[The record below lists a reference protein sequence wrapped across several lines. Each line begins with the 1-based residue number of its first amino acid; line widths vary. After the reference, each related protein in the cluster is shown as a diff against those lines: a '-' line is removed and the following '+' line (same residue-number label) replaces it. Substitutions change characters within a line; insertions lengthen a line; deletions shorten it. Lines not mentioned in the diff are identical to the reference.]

1 MQLINQLV
9 ALVTLVSA
17 YEWEYYSDD
26 AHGHNPNIAAINRA
40 SKDQKA
46 ALPKKVFAPYI
57 NVELP
62 TPYDLAAADDKL
74 QNKWF
79 TLGFINSDGNGKLMW
94 PKQPTLDST
103 VSNPYYM
110 DTIKK
115 LRAKGG
121 DVIFAFGGYT
131 GGQGTAKGSD
141 IAMNINAMAGLSPA
155 DKLSSLIK
163 QTKLL
168 IDTYE
173 ATWIDYDIEVDAI
186 EKDNGSIDLRN
197 KALAQIKKDYPKLRI
212 SFTIPCFPDGLS
224 DSGKKLLENTITNNF
239 RVDVIN
245 LMTMDFGTTKAPDG
259 KNGMGKYSIA
269 AAQNVKSQAEKL
281 GIDFKTQSIG
291 ITPMIGNNDV
301 QGEVF
306 TEANAQEV
314 VDFANGQDWV
324 SYLSFWALHR
334 DDGAAITETLDI
346 SNQVTATKYAY
357 ANIFTKYKLVVDEP
371 ASGGNDD
378 TNTDNTS
385 NPTSPTS
392 SKNSFKFGSF
402 DSICDQLGLSFCTM
416 LRREPLCYARDLELG
431 ISIFQPATIAVHF
444 VSLIMTIIMIKHVN
458 VKYTA
463 IGRKEMVMF
472 FRLFALT
479 TIVEVVVMS
488 GIVPLSLSFYPVL
501 VALHSSLV
509 TATLFCLFMNG
520 FVPFQFVEDG
530 TSSSLW
536 LIRLSTIIVFAIS
549 YFVNIATFKSLIG
562 FSPTS
567 PLLLWILYV
576 GFNTLLGLGYFITQ
590 IVVVFRIVEDRTPLF
605 DILLAG
611 FFAILSQILGIMYSE
626 KVCNYFEHYIDG
638 LFLTTIFNL
647 LAVMMIYKY
656 WDGITKEDLEFAVG
670 AKNEPWEVRDPLIS
684 DSAMA
689 KISTGFNAKNYRR

>member
-239 RVDVIN
+239 RVDGNTLAQLILVIN

-431 ISIFQPATIAVHF
+431 ISIFQP
-444 VSLIMTIIMIKHVN
+444 
-458 VKYTA
+458 
-463 IGRKEMVMF
+463 
-472 FRLFALT
+472 
-479 TIVEVVVMS
+479 
-488 GIVPLSLSFYPVL
+488 
-501 VALHSSLV
+501 
-509 TATLFCLFMNG
+509 
-520 FVPFQFVEDG
+520 
-530 TSSSLW
+530 
-536 LIRLSTIIVFAIS
+536 
-549 YFVNIATFKSLIG
+549 
-562 FSPTS
+562 
-567 PLLLWILYV
+567 
-576 GFNTLLGLGYFITQ
+576 
-590 IVVVFRIVEDRTPLF
+590 VFRIVEDRTPLF